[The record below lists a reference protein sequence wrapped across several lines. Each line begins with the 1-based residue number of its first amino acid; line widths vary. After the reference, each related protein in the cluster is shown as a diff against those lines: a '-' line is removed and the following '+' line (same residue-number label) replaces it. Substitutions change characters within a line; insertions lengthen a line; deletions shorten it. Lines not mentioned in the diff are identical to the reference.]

1 MFSKVA
7 KTAAKWGAIIGTA
20 AITAATAIGGMAV
33 NTATDIDKAM
43 NSYITSTGIA
53 IQSPAVNSSTSA
65 PVVKLIGV
73 PKLVVF
79 SSAAETTDEQVAT
92 VAAAKH
98 KLKTL
103 FNFMFFYL
111 LLLTLTYF
119 LLGN

>member
-1 MFSKVA
+1 MWEVMVSKA
-7 KTAAKWGAIIGTA
+7 SDKTTLGVQE
-20 AITAATAIGGMAV
+20 V
-33 NTATDIDKAM
+33 NVPVDVV
-43 NSYITSTGIA
+43 TSTGIA
-53 IQSPAVNSSTSA
+53 TKSPAVNSSTSA

-103 FNFMFFYL
+103 FNFIFFYL
-111 LLLTLTYF
+111 LLLTLIYF
-119 LLGN
+119 PLEN